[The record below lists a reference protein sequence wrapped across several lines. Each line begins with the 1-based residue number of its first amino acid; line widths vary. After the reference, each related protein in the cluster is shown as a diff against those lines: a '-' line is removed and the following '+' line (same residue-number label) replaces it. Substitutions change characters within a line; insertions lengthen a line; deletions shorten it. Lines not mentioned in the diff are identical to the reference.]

1 MASHFD
7 RVVQEFHEKRLHK
20 EIYAQQVRFDRLQ
33 ELKALAETAD
43 KEMRKRRSSRRYH
56 PS

>member
-56 PS
+56 TS